1 MDVKLPPGVVI
12 GRARRR
18 SVRTDRARET
28 FLETL
33 RQSCNV
39 AESCRAAGL
48 ARRSVYEWRD
58 ADPEF
63 MADWLEAEAEAVDKL
78 EREAWRRGAEGY
90 DEPVIFQG
98 VITDSYKK
106 YSDRM
111 LEILLKGHRPER
123 FKERI
128 AAEHS
133 GTVAINI
140 LPDDAGL

>member
-1 MDVKLPPGVVI
+1 MDVKLPPSVVI

-39 AESCRAAGL
+39 SEACRAAGL

-90 DEPVIFQG
+90 EETVDSDG
-98 VITDSYKK
+98 KITVSRK

-133 GTVAINI
+133 GTLSINI